1 MFKIRSVFSGILMLF
16 LLQTNAQEGIRWVD
30 SIMKSLSPDE
40 KIAQLIMV
48 RLSSIDLKTRTISY
62 FDTTVERDIRK
73 YNIGGIC
80 LFQGPPVK
88 QVSLVNYFQS
98 IAKTPIL
105 MAIDG
110 ENGVGMR
117 VDSVTPLPKMMMLG
131 ALKDSSIVYRYGKWV
146 AEQCRQMGL
155 QVNFAPV
162 ADVNNNPDNPV
173 INDRSFGENK
183 YTVAKLATQ
192 YMLGMKDAGIM
203 GSAKHFPGHGDVA
216 VDSHLDL
223 PVINKS
229 RSALDTLELYPFK
242 KLFEAG
248 IESAMVGHLYIPSI
262 DSSSKRASSISEK
275 YVTGLL
281 KNELG
286 FSGLT
291 FTDALEMKG
300 VSAAFPDGAAGVESL
315 IAGNDMLCLPGEVG
329 TVIQKVK
336 NAIAAKRITWET
348 IDKHVKK
355 VLEAKYNHGL
365 ANWKPVST
373 VNLLNRLNEQS
384 DELKKEIAEKAIT
397 LGRLKD
403 HSAFPLNSSSSGSN
417 SSKKIMLI
425 DYARNKNT
433 AFSLLMRKYYNAD
446 VLLIDNSSSSIYG
459 DSLFQLAQNYDQVLF
474 AIHELP
480 RYPANNF
487 NMSKTVVELFNRIAQ
502 VKSSNLFI
510 FGNPYAA
517 KSFCNLNNILLCYDD
532 DPITHLAA
540 AKMLKGEISPQG
552 ILPVTVCENMPAGT
566 GIQTTINVGPSAS
579 TVQEK
584 TTTAVKRIDS
594 IINKAIALKAAPGMA
609 LLVVKDNRIILEKT
623 YGNLSYAGN
632 EKVSQETVYDMASV
646 TKICATTLSVMKL
659 YDEGKLDLNKTL
671 GDYISWTRNTNKS
684 GLKIKDILLHEAGLK
699 AWIPF
704 YKEIADSVTQKAL
717 PGYFSRLRSEQFS
730 VKVDDSLYM
739 RTAWRDTMFS
749 RILTSPLEKNKTYV
763 YSDNDFI
770 FLGEIVKAI
779 SGLSLDEFAWK
790 HFYAPL
796 GLRSTGFNP
805 SRYISKKT
813 IAPTEQ
819 DPYFRERLVQ
829 GYVHD
834 PGAAMFGGVSGH
846 AGLFSNAYE
855 TAVLMTMVM
864 NGGTLNGKRLLSDST
879 IKLFTAYQSEIS
891 RRGLGFDKPEKD
903 NMSRKVPY
911 PAKAVSS
918 ATFGHT
924 GFTGTCTWA
933 DPEKGIVFV
942 LLANRVHPAATNT
955 FLELNVRGKVMEE
968 IFTAY

>member
-88 QVSLVNYFQS
+88 QVSLVNHFQS

-336 NAIAAKRITWET
+336 NA
-348 IDKHVKK
+348 
-355 VLEAKYNHGL
+355 
-365 ANWKPVST
+365 
-373 VNLLNRLNEQS
+373 
-384 DELKKEIAEKAIT
+384 
-397 LGRLKD
+397 
-403 HSAFPLNSSSSGSN
+403 
-417 SSKKIMLI
+417 
-425 DYARNKNT
+425 
-433 AFSLLMRKYYNAD
+433 
-446 VLLIDNSSSSIYG
+446 
-459 DSLFQLAQNYDQVLF
+459 
-474 AIHELP
+474 
-480 RYPANNF
+480 
-487 NMSKTVVELFNRIAQ
+487 
-502 VKSSNLFI
+502 
-510 FGNPYAA
+510 
-517 KSFCNLNNILLCYDD
+517 
-532 DPITHLAA
+532 
-540 AKMLKGEISPQG
+540 
-552 ILPVTVCENMPAGT
+552 
-566 GIQTTINVGPSAS
+566 
-579 TVQEK
+579 
-584 TTTAVKRIDS
+584 
-594 IINKAIALKAAPGMA
+594 
-609 LLVVKDNRIILEKT
+609 
-623 YGNLSYAGN
+623 
-632 EKVSQETVYDMASV
+632 
-646 TKICATTLSVMKL
+646 
-659 YDEGKLDLNKTL
+659 
-671 GDYISWTRNTNKS
+671 
-684 GLKIKDILLHEAGLK
+684 
-699 AWIPF
+699 
-704 YKEIADSVTQKAL
+704 
-717 PGYFSRLRSEQFS
+717 
-730 VKVDDSLYM
+730 
-739 RTAWRDTMFS
+739 
-749 RILTSPLEKNKTYV
+749 
-763 YSDNDFI
+763 
-770 FLGEIVKAI
+770 
-779 SGLSLDEFAWK
+779 
-790 HFYAPL
+790 
-796 GLRSTGFNP
+796 
-805 SRYISKKT
+805 
-813 IAPTEQ
+813 
-819 DPYFRERLVQ
+819 
-829 GYVHD
+829 
-834 PGAAMFGGVSGH
+834 
-846 AGLFSNAYE
+846 
-855 TAVLMTMVM
+855 
-864 NGGTLNGKRLLSDST
+864 
-879 IKLFTAYQSEIS
+879 
-891 RRGLGFDKPEKD
+891 
-903 NMSRKVPY
+903 
-911 PAKAVSS
+911 
-918 ATFGHT
+918 
-924 GFTGTCTWA
+924 
-933 DPEKGIVFV
+933 
-942 LLANRVHPAATNT
+942 
-955 FLELNVRGKVMEE
+955 
-968 IFTAY
+968 